1 MPFDR
6 RLCRYAPE
14 LDNIIEGEAGW
25 QRAIRAAPTIIEPRG
40 TERIRHRGW
49 SVSDQQHTL
58 QDHSNMFR
66 NSPRMDFLVQGS
78 METALQ
84 PVDCSIEAAIGA
96 AGRIHF
102 GEQHLDGSRLLS
114 QRAEDIETDDIAGT
128 FPNAVERSLPVKPR
142 HDRFFDISG
151 AAKTFQCFTYVAGQ
165 AFVYPV
171 FGGSHSNTGEKG
183 SGGA

>member
-1 MPFDR
+1 MLFDR
-6 RLCRYAPE
+6 RLCRYARE
-14 LDNIIEGEAGW
+14 LDNFIEGEAGW

-84 PVDCSIEAAIGA
+84 PVDCSIEAAIDETSDRLAADKVAA
-96 AGRIHF
+96 AG
-102 GEQHLDGSRLLS
+102 EHLDGGDPTGD
-114 QRAEDIETDDIAGT
+114 RA
-128 FPNAVERSLPVKPR
+128 S
-142 HDRFFDISG
+142 DR
-151 AAKTFQCFTYVAGQ
+151 
-165 AFVYPV
+165 
-171 FGGSHSNTGEKG
+171 
-183 SGGA
+183 